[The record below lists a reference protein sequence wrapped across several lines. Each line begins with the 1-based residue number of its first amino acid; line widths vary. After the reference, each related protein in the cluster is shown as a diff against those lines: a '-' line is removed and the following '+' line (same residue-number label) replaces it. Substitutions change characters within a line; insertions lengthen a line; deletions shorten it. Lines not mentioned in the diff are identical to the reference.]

1 VARPTQ
7 QIRRLFTLAKKE
19 RATSKLMHSDVQSVV
34 QRFEERDPTHRDLLT
49 NAYGYAV
56 FPSVGRASA
65 VLGGSFGKG
74 EVYQKG
80 RLIGYAGIVQLTIG
94 LQLGGQTFAE
104 ILVFDDRGALERFK
118 QGKVNFAG
126 NASAVAVKAGL
137 AATNDKQ
144 GTGVYI
150 LSNGGFQLE
159 TAIGGQKF
167 VFVSA
172 ALTRG
177 KSIEHL
183 DRPRHPP
190 S

>member
-1 VARPTQ
+1 VARPIQ
-7 QIRRLFTLAKKE
+7 QMRRLFTLAKKE
-19 RATSKLMHSDVQSVV
+19 RSTSKLLHSDVQAVV
-34 QRFEERDPTHRDLLT
+34 QRLEARDPTYPDLLK

-74 EVYQKG
+74 EVYQNG
-80 RLIGYAGIVQLTIG
+80 RLIGYAGILQLTIG
-94 LQLGGQTFAE
+94 VQLGGQTFAE
-104 ILVFDDRGALERFK
+104 ILVFHDRAALERFK
-118 QGKVNFAG
+118 QGKVNFAA

-150 LSNGGFQLE
+150 LSDGGLQLE

-177 KSIEHL
+177 KSIQHL
-183 DRPRHPP
+183 DRPRHP
-190 S
+190 SF